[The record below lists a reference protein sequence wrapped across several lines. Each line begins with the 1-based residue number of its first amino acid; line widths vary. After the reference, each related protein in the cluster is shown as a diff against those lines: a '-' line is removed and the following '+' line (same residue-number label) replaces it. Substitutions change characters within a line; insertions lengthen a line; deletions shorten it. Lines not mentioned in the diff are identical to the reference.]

1 MKLIYLDFDS
11 VLNPRPKKVR
21 EEVTETPVVEE
32 VPAAQETPVVEE
44 TPAQPEEHTERRRK
58 PVEEETPINPEDL
71 LERPDN
77 ALSLAEYREQ
87 LKEKNRKI
95 LASTGNAQLN
105 VQLPSDLKKIEKE
118 TFGVKTEKKTAAK
131 PAKKENAVQEIAVVF
146 KTEDAGFQR
155 RDRNEYVNKKAK
167 PAPKI
172 RFEDLPSL

>member
-1 MKLIYLDFDS
+1 M
-11 VLNPRPKKVR
+11 NPRPKKTR
-21 EEVTETPVVEE
+21 EEVQETPAVEE
-32 VPAAQETPVVEE
+32 VPATQEAVTVVAEE
-44 TPAQPEEHTERRRK
+44 TPAQPEEHFERRPRK
-58 PVEEETPINPEDL
+58 QQAEEETPIAPEDL

-87 LKEKNRKI
+87 LKEKNRKV
-95 LASTGNAQLN
+95 LGSTGNAQLN

-118 TFGVKTEKKTAAK
+118 TFGVKAAEKKTAAK
-131 PAKKENAVQEIAVVF
+131 PAAKKENVQEIAVVF

-155 RDRNEYVNKKAK
+155 RDRNEFANKKAK

>member
-1 MKLIYLDFDS
+1 M
-11 VLNPRPKKVR
+11 NPKPRKVR

-32 VPAAQETPVVEE
+32 VPVAQETPVAEE
-44 TPAQPEEHTERRRK
+44 TPAQTEEQADRKRK
-58 PVEEETPINPEDL
+58 PVEEKPINPEDL

-95 LASTGNAQLN
+95 LASAGNAQLN
-105 VQLPSDLKKIEKE
+105 VQLPSDLKKLEKE
-118 TFGVKTEKKTAAK
+118 SFGVKPAEKKAAAK
-131 PAKKENAVQEIAVVF
+131 PVKKENNVQEIAVAF
-146 KTEDAGFQR
+146 KTEDSSYGR
-155 RDRNEYVNKKAK
+155 RDRNDYGKKKTK

>member
-1 MKLIYLDFDS
+1 M
-11 VLNPRPKKVR
+11 NPRPKKVR
-21 EEVTETPVVEE
+21 EEVPVTETPVVEE
-32 VPAAQETPVVEE
+32 VPVAQETPVAEE
-44 TPAQPEEHTERRRK
+44 TPAQTEEQTERRRK
-58 PVEEETPINPEDL
+58 PAVEEKPISPEEL

-118 TFGVKTEKKTAAK
+118 SFGVKPAEKKAAAK
-131 PAKKENAVQEIAVVF
+131 PTKKENNVQEIAVAF
-146 KTEDAGFQR
+146 KTEDSSYGR
-155 RDRNEYVNKKAK
+155 GDRNDYGKKKTK